1 MQRLWSYLIRYRG
14 RYAIGLACLLATG
27 TLAMSVPY
35 LLKRAVDTIAAGG
48 DVATVGWLA
57 LAIVAV
63 ALAQSAVRTLSRF
76 VIFNV
81 GRDIEYDLR
90 NDLFAHL
97 ERLPLAY
104 YQTQQTGDLISRLV
118 NDITAVRML
127 LGVGFL
133 NLVNTPIYYLYAV
146 TIMASMDWRLTLASL
161 VPYPVLLVV
170 VKRASRQLMER
181 TLKVQEGLAGLSSR
195 VQENLSGIHVVQA
208 YVREADEVAA
218 FARLNAE
225 FSAQNMALA
234 KVRGIIMPVM
244 RAVSTLGTL
253 VVLWYGG
260 LRVIAGALSLG
271 DLVAFIGYLHILAW
285 PTMALGW
292 MLSIV
297 QRGRAALQRLEA
309 IFRAV
314 PAIQD
319 PPAARRDDARSV
331 AHDDSRAMARDDARA
346 AAGDDARTAA
356 RADDGAAA
364 PPASGLAGAVAFR
377 GVDFGYEGPVD
388 RRVLADVDFAL
399 PAGATLA
406 IVGRTGSG
414 KTSLV
419 QLLPRLFDPIAGT
432 VEIDGRD
439 VRTIPLATLRRA
451 IGYVP
456 QDPFL
461 FSRSVRDN
469 IRFGA
474 PEAPDEAV
482 RRVAAVAAL
491 DRDVAEL
498 PRGYDTI
505 VGERGIT
512 LSGGQKQRVTLARA
526 LLVEPTILVL
536 DDALS
541 SVDTETERRILRELR
556 GVMRARTSI
565 LIAHRISTVMDA
577 DLILVLDQGGVVETG
592 NHATL
597 LARDGFYADLFR
609 RQRLAEELEA
619 L

>member
-1 MQRLWSYLIRYRG
+1 MIRYRG

-35 LLKRAVDTIAAGG
+35 LLKRAVDTIAGG
-48 DVATVGWLA
+48 GAVATVGWLA
-57 LAIVAV
+57 ATIVVV
-63 ALAQSAVRTLSRF
+63 ALLQSVVRTVSRF

-104 YQTQQTGDLISRLV
+104 YQTQQTGDLMSRLV

-161 VPYPVLLVV
+161 VPYPLVLVI
-170 VKRASRQLMER
+170 VKRTSRQLMER
-181 TLKVQEGLAGLSSR
+181 TLKTQEGLAAMSSR

-208 YVREADEVAA
+208 YVREEAEIAA
-218 FARLNAE
+218 FTRLNEE

-244 RAVSTLGTL
+244 RGVSTLTTL

-260 LRVIAGALSLG
+260 LRVIAGQLSLG

-297 QRGRAALQRLEA
+297 QRGRAALQRLEV
-309 IFRAV
+309 IFQAV
-314 PAIQD
+314 PAI
-319 PPAARRDDARSV
+319 DD
-331 AHDDSRAMARDDARA
+331 RA
-346 AAGDDARTAA
+346 AALREDR
-356 RADDGAAA
+356 AAA
-364 PPASGLAGAVAFR
+364 PREDGTAPPLAGAITFR
-377 GVDFGYEGPVD
+377 
-388 RRVLADVDFAL
+388 DVDFAYAGTATGRRVLSDVDVSL

-406 IVGRTGSG
+406 VVGRTGSG

-419 QLLPRLFDPIAGT
+419 QLLPRLFDVTGGA

-439 VRTIPLATLRRA
+439 IRTIPVATLRSS

-474 PEAPDEAV
+474 PEATDADV
-482 RRVAAVAAL
+482 QRVAAIASL
-491 DRDVAEL
+491 DRDIAEL

-526 LLVEPTILVL
+526 LLVDPTILVL

-556 GVMRARTSI
+556 AVMHERTSI

-577 DLILVLDQGGVVETG
+577 DLILVLDEGRVVEVG
-592 NHATL
+592 DHSAL

>member
-1 MQRLWSYLIRYRG
+1 MIRYRG
-14 RYAIGLACLLATG
+14 RYAIGLACLVATG

-35 LLKRAVDTIAAGG
+35 LLKRAVDAIAAGG
-48 DVATVGWLA
+48 PVAQVGWLA
-57 LAIVAV
+57 VAIISI
-63 ALAQSAVRTLSRF
+63 ALAQSAVRTVSRF
-76 VIFNV
+76 MIFNV

-104 YQTQQTGDLISRLV
+104 YQTQQTGDLMSRLV

-133 NLVNTPIYYLYAV
+133 NLINTPIYYVYAV
-146 TIMASMDWRLTLASL
+146 TIMVSMDWRLTLASL
-161 VPYPVLLVV
+161 VPYPLVLII
-170 VKRASRQLMER
+170 VKRTSRQLMER
-181 TLKVQEGLAGLSSR
+181 TLKTQEGLAAMSSR

-208 YVREADEVAA
+208 YVREEAEIDA
-218 FARLNAE
+218 FARLNE
-225 FSAQNMALA
+225 DFSAQNMALA
-234 KVRGIIMPVM
+234 QVRGIIMPVM
-244 RAVSTLGTL
+244 RGVSTLTTL

-260 LRVIAGALSLG
+260 LRVIAGHLSLG

-292 MLSIV
+292 MLSIL
-297 QRGRAALQRLEA
+297 QRGRAAMQRLEM
-309 IFRAV
+309 IFSAL
-314 PAIQD
+314 PAID
-319 PPAARRDDARSV
+319 DRHAAER
-331 AHDDSRAMARDDARA
+331 
-346 AAGDDARTAA
+346 
-356 RADDGAAA
+356 
-364 PPASGLAGAVAFR
+364 PLAGATDERPLAGAIAFR
-377 GVDFGYEGPVD
+377 GVDFAYDGIVAGRCVLSNVD
-388 RRVLADVDFAL
+388 VTL

-419 QLLPRLFDPIAGT
+419 QLLPRLFDVTNGA

-439 VRTIPLATLRRA
+439 VRTIPLKTLRGA

-469 IRFGA
+469 IRFGD
-474 PEAPDEAV
+474 PEADEAAV
-482 RRVAAVAAL
+482 QRVAGIAGL
-491 DRDVAEL
+491 TRDIAEL

-526 LLVEPTILVL
+526 LLVDPTILIL

-541 SVDTETERRILRELR
+541 SVDTETERRILGELR
-556 GVMRARTSI
+556 TVMHERTSI

-577 DLILVLDQGGVVETG
+577 DLILVLDDGKVVEMG
-592 NHATL
+592 DHAAL
-597 LARDGFYADLFR
+597 LARGGFYADLFR

>member
-1 MQRLWSYLIRYRG
+1 MIRYRG
-14 RYAIGLACLLATG
+14 RYAVGLVCLLATG
-27 TLAMSVPY
+27 TLAMSIPY
-35 LLKRAVDTIAAGG
+35 LLKRAVDTIQAGG
-48 DVATVGWLA
+48 SAATVGWLA
-57 LAIVAV
+57 AAIIGI
-63 ALAQSAVRTLSRF
+63 ALAQSIVRTCSRF
-76 VIFNV
+76 MIFNV

-97 ERLPLAY
+97 EKLPLGY
-104 YQTQQTGDLISRLV
+104 YQQQQTGDLMSRLV

-133 NLVNTPIYYLYAV
+133 NLINTPIYYVYAV
-146 TIMASMDWRLTLASL
+146 SIMVSMDWRLTVAAL
-161 VPYPVLLVV
+161 VPYPLVLVI
-170 VKRASRQLMER
+170 VKRTSRQLMER
-181 TLKVQEGLAGLSSR
+181 TLKVQEGLAAMSSK

-208 YVREADEVAA
+208 YVREQAEIAA
-218 FARLNAE
+218 FARLNAD

-234 KVRGIIMPVM
+234 KVRGVIMPVM
-244 RAVSTLGTL
+244 RAASTLGTL

-297 QRGRAALQRLEA
+297 QRGRAALQRLEV
-309 IFRAV
+309 IFRAE
-314 PAIQD
+314 PSI
-319 PPAARRDDARSV
+319 
-331 AHDDSRAMARDDARA
+331 
-346 AAGDDARTAA
+346 
-356 RADDGAAA
+356 DDGRA
-364 PPASGLAGAVAFR
+364 LAFDEPLRGDIAFR
-377 GVDFGYEGPVD
+377 
-388 RRVLADVDFAL
+388 DVDFRYDGKTSGRPVLCDVDVEL
-399 PAGATLA
+399 PAGARLA

-419 QLLPRLFDPIAGT
+419 RLLPRLFDVSAGT
-432 VEIDGRD
+432 LTIDGHD
-439 VRTIPLATLRRA
+439 VRTIPLRTLRRA
-451 IGYVP
+451 IGFVP

-474 PEAPDEAV
+474 PLADEAAV
-482 RRVAAVAAL
+482 ERAAAIAAL

-526 LLVEPTILVL
+526 LLVDPTILVL

-556 GVMRARTSI
+556 AAMRERTSI
-565 LIAHRISTVMDA
+565 LIAHRVSTVMDA
-577 DLILVLDQGGVVETG
+577 DVILVLDEGRVVEIG
-592 NHATL
+592 DHQSL

>member
-1 MQRLWSYLIRYRG
+1 MQRLWSYMIRYRG
-14 RYAIGLACLLATG
+14 RYAIGLVCLLATG

-48 DVATVGWLA
+48 EDAAAQWSAAATVGWFAAAIIAIA
-57 LAIVAV
+57 LV
-63 ALAQSAVRTLSRF
+63 QSVVRTISRF

-104 YQTQQTGDLISRLV
+104 YQTQQTGDLMSRLV
-118 NDITAVRML
+118 NDIAAVRML
-127 LGVGFL
+127 LGIGFL
-133 NLVNTPIYYLYAV
+133 NLINTPIYYLYAV

-161 VPYPVLLVV
+161 VPYPLVLLI
-170 VKRASRQLMER
+170 VKRTSRQLMER
-181 TLKVQEGLAGLSSR
+181 TLKSQEGLAAMSSR

-208 YVREADEVAA
+208 YVREEAEITA
-218 FARLNAE
+218 FARLNEE

-234 KVRGIIMPVM
+234 KVRGVIMPVM

-253 VVLWYGG
+253 VVLWFGG
-260 LRVIAGALSLG
+260 LRVIAGQLSLG

-297 QRGRAALQRLEA
+297 QRGRAALQRLEV
-309 IFRAV
+309 IFQAT
-314 PAIQD
+314 PAID
-319 PPAARRDDARSV
+319 DAAARPLDA
-331 AHDDSRAMARDDARA
+331 
-346 AAGDDARTAA
+346 GLT
-356 RADDGAAA
+356 GAI
-364 PPASGLAGAVAFR
+364 AFR
-377 GVDFGYEGPVD
+377 GVDFAYGGKPD
-388 RRVLADVDFAL
+388 GRRVLANVDLTL

-406 IVGRTGSG
+406 VVGRTGSG

-419 QLLPRLFDPIAGT
+419 QLLPRLFDVTGGAL
-432 VEIDGRD
+432 EIDGRD
-439 VRTIPLATLRRA
+439 VRTIPLAALRSA

-469 IRFGA
+469 IRFGS
-474 PEAPDEAV
+474 PEADDAAV
-482 RRVAAVAAL
+482 QRVAAIASL
-491 DRDVAEL
+491 DRDIAEL

-526 LLVEPTILVL
+526 LLVDPTILVL

-556 GVMRARTSI
+556 TVMHERTSI

-577 DLILVLDQGGVVETG
+577 DLIVVLDDGRVVEVG
-592 NHATL
+592 DHQAL
-597 LARDGFYADLFR
+597 LTRDGFYADLFR

>member
-1 MQRLWSYLIRYRG
+1 MIRYRG

-48 DVATVGWLA
+48 SAGTVGWLA
-57 LAIVAV
+57 ATIIAI
-63 ALAQSAVRTLSRF
+63 ALAQSLVRTVSRF
-76 VIFNV
+76 MIFNV

-97 ERLPLAY
+97 ERLPLSY
-104 YQTQQTGDLISRLV
+104 YQTQQTGDLMSRLV

-133 NLVNTPIYYLYAV
+133 NLINTPIYYLYAV
-146 TIMASMDWRLTLASL
+146 TIMVSMDWRLTLASL
-161 VPYPVLLVV
+161 VPYPLVLII
-170 VKRASRQLMER
+170 VKRTSRQLMER
-181 TLKVQEGLAGLSSR
+181 TLKTQEGLAAMSSR

-208 YVREADEVAA
+208 YVREEAETAA
-218 FARLNAE
+218 FERLNQE
-225 FSAQNMALA
+225 FSAQSMALA
-234 KVRGIIMPVM
+234 KVRGVIMPVM

-253 VVLWYGG
+253 VVLWFGG
-260 LRVIAGALSLG
+260 LRVIAGHLSLG

-297 QRGRAALQRLEA
+297 QRGRAALQRLEM
-309 IFRAV
+309 IFQAS
-314 PAIQD
+314 PAI
-319 PPAARRDDARSV
+319 
-331 AHDDSRAMARDDARA
+331 DDARA
-346 AAGDDARTAA
+346 EPLTQ
-356 RADDGAAA
+356 
-364 PPASGLAGAVAFR
+364 PLAGAIRFR
-377 GVDFGYEGPVD
+377 GTGFAYDGRPTS
-388 RRVLADVDFAL
+388 RHALTDVDVSV

-406 IVGRTGSG
+406 VVGRTGSG

-419 QLLPRLFDPIAGT
+419 QLLPRLFDVTEGT

-439 VRTIPLATLRRA
+439 VRTLSLATLRST

-474 PEAPDEAV
+474 PAADDTAV
-482 RRVAAVAAL
+482 QRVAAIAAL
-491 DRDVAEL
+491 DRDIAEL

-526 LLVEPTILVL
+526 LLVDPTILIL

-541 SVDTETERRILRELR
+541 SVDTETERRILSELR
-556 GVMRARTSI
+556 TVMHERTSI

-577 DLILVLDQGGVVETG
+577 DVILVVDEGRVVEMG
-592 NHATL
+592 DHQAL

>member
-1 MQRLWSYLIRYRG
+1 MIRYRG
-14 RYAIGLACLLATG
+14 RYALGLGCLLATG
-27 TLAMSVPY
+27 SLAMAVPY
-35 LLKRAVDTIAAGG
+35 LLKRAVDTISAGG
-48 DVATVGWLA
+48 SAVTVGWLA
-57 LAIVAV
+57 ATIIAI
-63 ALAQSAVRTLSRF
+63 ALAQSAVRTCSRF
-76 VIFNV
+76 LIFNV

-104 YQTQQTGDLISRLV
+104 YQTQQTGDLMSRLV

-133 NLVNTPIYYLYAV
+133 NLINTPIYYLWAV
-146 TIMASMDWRLTLASL
+146 PIMLSMDWRLTLAAL
-161 VPYPVLLVV
+161 VPYPLVLIV
-170 VKRASRQLMER
+170 VKRTSRQLMER
-181 TLKVQEGLAGLSSR
+181 TLKTQEGLAAMSSR

-208 YVREADEVAA
+208 YVREEAEIAG
-218 FARLNAE
+218 FAKLNAD

-234 KVRGIIMPVM
+234 KVRGVIMPVM

-260 LRVIAGALSLG
+260 QRVISGVLSLG

-285 PTMALGW
+285 PTMTLGW
-292 MLSIV
+292 MLSIL
-297 QRGRAALQRLEA
+297 QRGRAALQRLET
-309 IFRAV
+309 IFQAV
-314 PAIQD
+314 PAIND
-319 PPAARRDDARSV
+319 ELALLDDRL
-331 AHDDSRAMARDDARA
+331 
-346 AAGDDARTAA
+346 
-356 RADDGAAA
+356 AA
-364 PPASGLAGAVAFR
+364 PLERPLTGALAFR
-377 GVDFGYEGPVD
+377 GVDFTYNAKTNG
-388 RRVLADVDFAL
+388 RAVLSDVDLTL

-406 IVGRTGSG
+406 VVGRTGAG

-419 QLLPRLFDPIAGT
+419 QLLPRLFEAVGGT

-439 VRTIPLATLRRA
+439 VRTIPLATLRSA

-461 FSRSVRDN
+461 FSRSIRDN
-469 IRFGA
+469 IRFGV
-474 PEAPDEAV
+474 PEADDDAV
-482 RRVAAVAAL
+482 QRVAAIAAL
-491 DRDVAEL
+491 DRDIAEL

-512 LSGGQKQRVTLARA
+512 LSGGQKQRTTLARA
-526 LLVEPTILVL
+526 LLVDPKILIL

-541 SVDTETERRILRELR
+541 SVDTETERRILHELR
-556 GVMRARTSI
+556 GVMHERTSI

-577 DLILVLDQGGVVETG
+577 DVIMVLDGGRVVEVG
-592 NHATL
+592 DHQAL

-609 RQRLAEELEA
+609 RQRLVEELEA

>member
-1 MQRLWSYLIRYRG
+1 MQRLWSYMIRYRG
-14 RYAIGLACLLATG
+14 RYAVGLVCLLATG
-27 TLAMSVPY
+27 TLAMTIPY

-48 DVATVGWLA
+48 SAAAVGWLA
-57 LAIVAV
+57 AAIVAI
-63 ALAQSAVRTLSRF
+63 ALAQSVARTVSRF
-76 VIFNV
+76 MIFNV
-81 GRDIEYDLR
+81 GRDIEYHLR

-97 ERLPLAY
+97 ERLPLGFY
-104 YQTQQTGDLISRLV
+104 HQQQTGDLMSRLV
-118 NDITAVRML
+118 NDIAAVRML

-133 NLVNTPIYYLYAV
+133 NLINTPIYYVYAV
-146 TIMASMDWRLTLASL
+146 SIMVSMDWRLTLAAL
-161 VPYPVLLVV
+161 VPYPLVLLI
-170 VKRASRQLMER
+170 VKRTSRQLMER
-181 TLKVQEGLAGLSSR
+181 TLKTQEGLAAMSSR

-208 YVREADEVAA
+208 YVREEAEIAT
-218 FARLNAE
+218 FARLNAD

-244 RAVSTLGTL
+244 RAVSTLTTL

-260 LRVIAGALSLG
+260 LRVIAGVLSLG

-285 PTMALGW
+285 PTMAMGW

-297 QRGRAALQRLEA
+297 QRGRAALQRLEM
-309 IFRAV
+309 IF
-314 PAIQD
+314 
-319 PPAARRDDARSV
+319 AAEASIDDRQAQ
-331 AHDDSRAMARDDARA
+331 
-346 AAGDDARTAA
+346 
-356 RADDGAAA
+356 
-364 PPASGLAGAVAFR
+364 PLEQPLAGAIAFH
-377 GVDFGYEGPVD
+377 GVTFAYQSG
-388 RRVLADVDFAL
+388 RRALTDVRFDL

-406 IVGRTGSG
+406 VVGRTGSG

-419 QLLPRLFDPIAGT
+419 QLLPRLYDATLGAIT
-432 VEIDGRD
+432 IDGRD
-439 VRTIPLATLRRA
+439 VRTIPLAALRSA
-451 IGYVP
+451 IGFVP

-474 PEAPDEAV
+474 AEADDDAV
-482 RRVAAVAAL
+482 QRVAAIAAL
-491 DRDVAEL
+491 DRDVHEL

-526 LLVEPTILVL
+526 LLVDPTILVL

-541 SVDTETERRILRELR
+541 SVDTETERRILGRLRE
-556 GVMRARTSI
+556 VMHQRTSI
-565 LIAHRISTVMDA
+565 LIAHRVSTVMDA
-577 DLILVLDQGGVVETG
+577 DIILVLDDGGVVEIG
-592 NHATL
+592 DHQAL
-597 LARDGFYADLFR
+597 LARGGFYADLFR

>member
-1 MQRLWSYLIRYRG
+1 MIRYRG
-14 RYAIGLACLLATG
+14 RYAVGLVCLLATG
-27 TLAMSVPY
+27 TLAMTIPY
-35 LLKRAVDTIAAGG
+35 LLKRAVDTIQAGG
-48 DVATVGWLA
+48 SAATVGWLA
-57 LAIVAV
+57 AAMIGI
-63 ALAQSAVRTLSRF
+63 ALAQSVVRTCSRF
-76 VIFNV
+76 MIFNV

-97 ERLPLAY
+97 ETLPLGY
-104 YQTQQTGDLISRLV
+104 YQQQQTGDLMSRLV

-133 NLVNTPIYYLYAV
+133 NLINTPIYYVYAV
-146 TIMASMDWRLTLASL
+146 SIMVSMDWRLTVAAL
-161 VPYPVLLVV
+161 VPYPLVLVI

-181 TLKVQEGLAGLSSR
+181 TLKVQEGLAAMSSK

-208 YVREADEVAA
+208 YVREQAEIAA
-218 FARLNAE
+218 FARLNAD
-225 FSAQNMALA
+225 FSAQNMGLA
-234 KVRGIIMPVM
+234 KVRGVIMPVM
-244 RAVSTLGTL
+244 RAASTLGTL

-297 QRGRAALQRLEA
+297 QRGRAALQRLEV
-309 IFRAV
+309 IFRAE
-314 PAIQD
+314 PSI
-319 PPAARRDDARSV
+319 
-331 AHDDSRAMARDDARA
+331 
-346 AAGDDARTAA
+346 
-356 RADDGAAA
+356 DDGRA
-364 PPASGLAGAVAFR
+364 LAFAEPLRGAIAFR
-377 GVDFGYEGPVD
+377 DVDFRYDGKTSG
-388 RRVLADVDFAL
+388 RRVLCDVDVEL
-399 PAGATLA
+399 PAGARLA

-419 QLLPRLFDPIAGT
+419 RLLPRLFDVSAGT
-432 VEIDGRD
+432 LTIDGHD
-439 VRTIPLATLRRA
+439 VRTIPLRTLRRA
-451 IGYVP
+451 IGFVP

-474 PEAPDEAV
+474 PLADEAAV
-482 RRVAAVAAL
+482 ERAAAIAAL

-526 LLVEPTILVL
+526 LLVDPTILVL

-556 GVMRARTSI
+556 AVMRDRTSI
-565 LIAHRISTVMDA
+565 LIAHRVSTVMDA
-577 DLILVLDQGGVVETG
+577 DVILVLDEGRVVEIG
-592 NHATL
+592 DHQSL
-597 LARDGFYADLFR
+597 LARDGFYAELFR

>member
-1 MQRLWSYLIRYRG
+1 MIRYRG
-14 RYAIGLACLLATG
+14 RYAIGLACLFATG

-35 LLKRAVDTIAAGG
+35 LLKRAVDSIAALGA
-48 DVATVGWLA
+48 DATDPTAAVATVGWLA
-57 LAIVAV
+57 AAIVVV
-63 ALAQSAVRTLSRF
+63 ALAQSVVRTLSRF

-104 YQTQQTGDLISRLV
+104 YQTQQTGDLMSRLV

-133 NLVNTPIYYLYAV
+133 NLINTPIYYLYAV

-161 VPYPVLLVV
+161 APYPLVLVI
-170 VKRASRQLMER
+170 VKRTSRQLMER
-181 TLKVQEGLAGLSSR
+181 TLKTQEGLAAMSSR

-208 YVREADEVAA
+208 YVREEAEIAA
-218 FARLNAE
+218 FTRLNEE

-244 RAVSTLGTL
+244 RGVSTLTTL

-260 LRVIAGALSLG
+260 LRVMAGVLSLG

-297 QRGRAALQRLEA
+297 QRGRAAMQRLEV
-309 IFRAV
+309 IFAAE
-314 PAIQD
+314 PAIAD
-319 PPAARRDDARSV
+319 PVD
-331 AHDDSRAMARDDARA
+331 A
-346 AAGDDARTAA
+346 AAAS
-356 RADDGAAA
+356 
-364 PPASGLAGAVAFR
+364 PASLRGAITFR
-377 GVDFGYEGPVD
+377 
-388 RRVLADVDFAL
+388 DVDFAYPGKSAGRRVLSDVDLEL
-399 PAGATLA
+399 PVGATLA
-406 IVGRTGSG
+406 VVGRTGSG

-419 QLLPRLFDPIAGT
+419 QLLPRLFDVTAGG

-439 VRTIPLATLRRA
+439 VRAIPLATLRRA

-474 PEAPDEAV
+474 PEATEEAV
-482 RRVAAVAAL
+482 RRVATIAGL
-491 DRDVAEL
+491 DRDIAEL
-498 PRGYDTI
+498 PRGYDTV
-505 VGERGIT
+505 VGERGVT

-526 LLVEPTILVL
+526 LLVDPTILVL

-556 GVMRARTSI
+556 GVMRERTSI

-577 DLILVLDQGGVVETG
+577 DLIIVVDDGKVVEIG
-592 NHATL
+592 DHQAL

>member
-1 MQRLWSYLIRYRG
+1 MRRLWSYMIRYQG
-14 RYAIGLACLLATG
+14 RYALGLACLLATG
-27 TLAMSVPY
+27 TLAMTVPY

-48 DVATVGWLA
+48 PPAAVAWFA
-57 LAIVAV
+57 LGIVAIAV
-63 ALAQSAVRTLSRF
+63 AQSVVRTCSRF
-76 VIFNV
+76 LIFNV

-104 YQTQQTGDLISRLV
+104 YQTQQTGDLMSRLV

-161 VPYPVLLVV
+161 VPYPLVLVI
-170 VKRASRQLMER
+170 VKRTSRQLMER
-181 TLKVQEGLAGLSSR
+181 TLKTQEGLAAMSSR

-208 YVREADEVAA
+208 YVREQAEIDA
-218 FARLNAE
+218 FARLNE
-225 FSAQNMALA
+225 TFSAQNMALA

-244 RAVSTLGTL
+244 RGVSTLTTL

-260 LRVIAGALSLG
+260 SRVIAGRLSLG

-292 MLSIV
+292 MLSIL
-297 QRGRAALQRLEA
+297 QRGRAALQRLEVVFQA
-309 IFRAV
+309 A
-314 PAIQD
+314 PAI
-319 PPAARRDDARSV
+319 DDRLATPLDR
-331 AHDDSRAMARDDARA
+331 
-346 AAGDDARTAA
+346 
-356 RADDGAAA
+356 
-364 PPASGLAGAVAFR
+364 PLAGALAFRQVAFA
-377 GVDFGYEGPVD
+377 YEGRASG
-388 RRVLADVDFAL
+388 RRALVDVDVEL

-406 IVGRTGSG
+406 LVGRTGSG

-419 QLLPRLFDPIAGT
+419 QLLPRLFDATAGR

-474 PEAPDEAV
+474 PAADAAAV
-482 RRVAAVAAL
+482 QRVAEIAAL
-491 DRDVAEL
+491 DRDIAEL

-526 LLVEPTILVL
+526 LLVDPAILIL

-541 SVDTETERRILRELR
+541 SVDTETERRILGRLR

-565 LIAHRISTVMDA
+565 IIAHRISTVMEA
-577 DLILVLDQGGVVETG
+577 DLILVLDDGRVVEVG
-592 NHATL
+592 DHAAL
-597 LARDGFYADLFR
+597 LARDGSYADLFR

>member
-1 MQRLWSYLIRYRG
+1 MIRYRG
-14 RYAIGLACLLATG
+14 RYALGLACLFATG

-35 LLKRAVDTIAAGG
+35 LLKRAVDTIAALGA
-48 DVATVGWLA
+48 DATDPRAAVATVGWLA
-57 LAIVAV
+57 ATIIVV
-63 ALAQSAVRTLSRF
+63 ALGQSVVRTLSRF

-104 YQTQQTGDLISRLV
+104 YQTQQTGDLMSRLV

-133 NLVNTPIYYLYAV
+133 NLINTPIYYLYAV

-161 VPYPVLLVV
+161 VPYPLVLVI
-170 VKRASRQLMER
+170 VKRTSRQLMER
-181 TLKVQEGLAGLSSR
+181 TLKTQEGLAAMSSR

-208 YVREADEVAA
+208 YVREEAEIAT
-218 FARLNAE
+218 FARLNEE

-244 RAVSTLGTL
+244 RGVSTLTTL

-260 LRVIAGALSLG
+260 LRVMSGVLSLG

-297 QRGRAALQRLEA
+297 QRGRAAMQRLEV
-309 IFRAV
+309 IFAAE
-314 PAIQD
+314 PAIAD
-319 PPAARRDDARSV
+319 PPGAPAASSMPLRGEIDAPLHGATDTPLHGATDTPLHGSVDAPLRGAITFRD
-331 AHDDSRAMARDDARA
+331 
-346 AAGDDARTAA
+346 
-356 RADDGAAA
+356 
-364 PPASGLAGAVAFR
+364 
-377 GVDFGYEGPVD
+377 VDFGYPGKSAD
-388 RRVLADVDFAL
+388 RRVLSDVDLEL

-406 IVGRTGSG
+406 VVGRTGSG

-419 QLLPRLFDPIAGT
+419 QLLPRLFDVTAGA

-439 VRTIPLATLRRA
+439 IRSIPLATLRRA

-474 PEAPDEAV
+474 PDAAEDDV
-482 RRVAAVAAL
+482 RRVATIAGL
-491 DRDVAEL
+491 DRDIAEL

-526 LLVEPTILVL
+526 LLVDPTILVL

-556 GVMRARTSI
+556 GVMRERTSI

-577 DLILVLDQGGVVETG
+577 DLIIVVDEGRVVELG
-592 NHATL
+592 DHQAL

>member
-1 MQRLWSYLIRYRG
+1 MIRYRG
-14 RYAIGLACLLATG
+14 RYALGLACLLATG

-35 LLKRAVDTIAAGG
+35 LLKRAVDTISAGG
-48 DVATVGWLA
+48 SAATVGWLA
-57 LAIVAV
+57 SAIIGI
-63 ALAQSAVRTLSRF
+63 ALVQSLVRTCSRF
-76 VIFNV
+76 LIFNV

-104 YQTQQTGDLISRLV
+104 YQTQQTGDLMSRLV

-133 NLVNTPIYYLYAV
+133 NLINTPIYYFYAV
-146 TIMASMDWRLTLASL
+146 TIMVSMDWRVTLASL
-161 VPYPVLLVV
+161 VPYPLVLVI
-170 VKRASRQLMER
+170 VKRTSRQLMER
-181 TLKVQEGLAGLSSR
+181 TLKTQEGLAAMSSR

-208 YVREADEVAA
+208 YVREQAEIDA
-218 FARLNAE
+218 FARLNEE

-234 KVRGIIMPVM
+234 QVRGIIMPVM
-244 RAVSTLGTL
+244 RGVSTLTTL

-260 LRVIAGALSLG
+260 LRVISGHLSLG

-292 MLSIV
+292 MLSIL
-297 QRGRAALQRLEA
+297 QRGRAAMQRLET
-309 IFRAV
+309 IFQAV
-314 PAIQD
+314 PAI
-319 PPAARRDDARSV
+319 DDRL
-331 AHDDSRAMARDDARA
+331 
-346 AAGDDARTAA
+346 
-356 RADDGAAA
+356 AA
-364 PPASGLAGAVAFR
+364 PVDDRPLAGAITFR
-377 GVDFGYEGPVD
+377 H
-388 RRVLADVDFAL
+388 VDFAYDGRSNGRSVLSDVDVEL

-406 IVGRTGSG
+406 VVGRTGSG

-419 QLLPRLFDPIAGT
+419 QLLARLFEARAGR

-439 VRTIPLATLRRA
+439 VRTLPLAALRSA
-451 IGYVP
+451 IGFVP

-474 PEAPDEAV
+474 PEADDDAV
-482 RRVAAVAAL
+482 RRVAEIAAL
-491 DRDVAEL
+491 DRDISEL
-498 PRGYDTI
+498 PRGLDTI

-526 LLVEPTILVL
+526 LLVDPTILIL

-541 SVDTETERRILRELR
+541 SVDTETERRILARLR
-556 GVMRARTSI
+556 GMMHERTSI
-565 LIAHRISTVMDA
+565 LIAHRISTVMEA
-577 DLILVLDQGGVVETG
+577 DLILVLDDGRVVEIGDHTS
-592 NHATL
+592 L

>member
-1 MQRLWSYLIRYRG
+1 MIRYRG
-14 RYAIGLACLLATG
+14 RYALGLACLLATG

-35 LLKRAVDTIAAGG
+35 LLKRAVDSIASGG
-48 DVATVGWLA
+48 SPAAVAWLA
-57 LAIVAV
+57 AAIIAI
-63 ALAQSAVRTLSRF
+63 ALAQSMARTVSRF

-97 ERLPLAY
+97 ERLPLGY
-104 YQTQQTGDLISRLV
+104 YQQQQTGDLMSRLV

-133 NLVNTPIYYLYAV
+133 NLINTPIYYVYAV
-146 TIMASMDWRLTLASL
+146 SIMVSMDWRLTLASL
-161 VPYPVLLVV
+161 VPYPLVLLI
-170 VKRASRQLMER
+170 VKRTSRQLMER
-181 TLKVQEGLAGLSSR
+181 TLKVQEGLAGMSSR

-208 YVREADEVAA
+208 YVREQAETAA
-218 FARLNAE
+218 FARLNEE

-234 KVRGIIMPVM
+234 KVRGVIMPVM

-253 VVLWYGG
+253 VVLWFGG
-260 LRVIAGALSLG
+260 LRVISGVLSLG

-297 QRGRAALQRLEA
+297 QRGRAALQRLEV
-309 IFRAV
+309 IFQAEPV
-314 PAIQD
+314 I
-319 PPAARRDDARSV
+319 DDRLAQPL
-331 AHDDSRAMARDDARA
+331 AQ
-346 AAGDDARTAA
+346 
-356 RADDGAAA
+356 
-364 PPASGLAGAVAFR
+364 PLAGALAFR
-377 GVDFGYEGPVD
+377 HVDFAYDGKRDG
-388 RRVLADVDFAL
+388 RRVLSDVDVAL

-406 IVGRTGSG
+406 VVGRTGSS
-414 KTSLV
+414 KTTLV
-419 QLLPRLFDPIAGT
+419 QLLPRLFEATAGS

-439 VRTIPLATLRRA
+439 VRTIPLATLRGA
-451 IGYVP
+451 IGFVP

-469 IRFGA
+469 IRFGV
-474 PEAPDEAV
+474 PEADDQAV
-482 RRVAAVAAL
+482 ERVAAIAAL
-491 DRDVAEL
+491 DRDVEEL

-526 LLVEPTILVL
+526 LIVDPAILIL

-541 SVDTETERRILRELR
+541 SVDTETERRILQQLR
-556 GVMRARTSI
+556 VVMRERTSI
-565 LIAHRISTVMDA
+565 LIAHRVSTVMDA
-577 DLILVLDQGGVVETG
+577 DLILVLDDGRVVEVG
-592 NHATL
+592 DHQAL
-597 LARDGFYADLFR
+597 LVRDGFYADLFR

>member
-1 MQRLWSYLIRYRG
+1 MIRYRG
-14 RYAIGLACLLATG
+14 RYAIGLVCLLATG

-35 LLKRAVDTIAAGG
+35 LLKRAVDTIASGGSAG
-48 DVATVGWLA
+48 TVGWLA
-57 LAIVAV
+57 ATIIMI
-63 ALAQSAVRTLSRF
+63 ALMQSVVRTVSRF
-76 VIFNV
+76 MIFNV

-97 ERLPLAY
+97 ERLPLSY
-104 YQTQQTGDLISRLV
+104 YQTQQTGDLMSRLV

-133 NLVNTPIYYLYAV
+133 NLINTPIYYLYAV
-146 TIMASMDWRLTLASL
+146 SIMVSMDWRLTLASL
-161 VPYPVLLVV
+161 IPYPLVLII
-170 VKRASRQLMER
+170 VKRTSRQLMER
-181 TLKVQEGLAGLSSR
+181 TLKTQEGLAAMSSR

-208 YVREADEVAA
+208 YVREEAETAA
-218 FARLNAE
+218 FQRLNEE
-225 FSAQNMALA
+225 FSAQSMALA
-234 KVRGIIMPVM
+234 KVRGVIMPVM

-253 VVLWYGG
+253 VVLWFGG
-260 LRVIAGALSLG
+260 LRVIAGHLSLG

-297 QRGRAALQRLEA
+297 QRGRAALQRLEM
-309 IFRAV
+309 IF
-314 PAIQD
+314 Q
-319 PPAARRDDARSV
+319 
-331 AHDDSRAMARDDARA
+331 AMPSIDEARA
-346 AAGDDARTAA
+346 EPLAQPLV
-356 RADDGAAA
+356 GAIR
-364 PPASGLAGAVAFR
+364 FR
-377 GVDFGYEGPVD
+377 GTGFAYDGRPTS
-388 RRVLADVDFAL
+388 RHALTDVDVSL

-406 IVGRTGSG
+406 VVGRTGSG

-419 QLLPRLFDPIAGT
+419 QLLPRLFDVTEGA

-439 VRTIPLATLRRA
+439 VRTLSLATLRSA

-474 PEAPDEAV
+474 PEADDAAV
-482 RRVAAVAAL
+482 QRVAAIAAL
-491 DRDVAEL
+491 DRDIAEL

-526 LLVEPTILVL
+526 LIVDPTILIL

-541 SVDTETERRILRELR
+541 SVDTETERRILSELR
-556 GVMRARTSI
+556 TVMHERTSI
-565 LIAHRISTVMDA
+565 LIAHRISTVMAA
-577 DLILVLDQGGVVETG
+577 DLILVLDEGRVVETG
-592 NHATL
+592 DHQAL

>member
-1 MQRLWSYLIRYRG
+1 MIRYRG
-14 RYAIGLACLLATG
+14 RYAIGLVCLLATG
-27 TLAMSVPY
+27 SLAMAVPY

-48 DVATVGWLA
+48 SQATVGWLA
-57 LAIVAV
+57 VSIVAI
-63 ALAQSAVRTLSRF
+63 ALTQSIVRTCSRF
-76 VIFNV
+76 LIFNV

-104 YQTQQTGDLISRLV
+104 YQTQQTGDLMSRLV
-118 NDITAVRML
+118 NDITAVRLL

-133 NLVNTPIYYLYAV
+133 NLINTPIYYLWAV
-146 TIMASMDWRLTLASL
+146 PIMASMDWRLTLASL
-161 VPYPVLLVV
+161 VPYPLVLLVV
-170 VKRASRQLMER
+170 KRTSRQLMER
-181 TLKVQEGLAGLSSR
+181 TLKTQEGLAAMSSR

-208 YVREADEVAA
+208 YVREQAEVAA
-218 FARLNAE
+218 FARLNAD

-253 VVLWYGG
+253 VVLWLGG
-260 LRVIAGALSLG
+260 LRVIAGELSLG

-292 MLSIV
+292 MLSIL
-297 QRGRAALQRLEA
+297 QRGRAALQRLET
-309 IFRAV
+309 IFQAV
-314 PAIQD
+314 PAI
-319 PPAARRDDARSV
+319 DDRL
-331 AHDDSRAMARDDARA
+331 
-346 AAGDDARTAA
+346 
-356 RADDGAAA
+356 AA
-364 PPASGLAGAVAFR
+364 PLSEPLRGAITFR
-377 GVDFGYEGPVD
+377 
-388 RRVLADVDFAL
+388 DVDFAYDTKPTPRRVLRDVDLTL

-406 IVGRTGSG
+406 VVGRTGSG

-419 QLLPRLFDPIAGT
+419 QLLPRLFEATSGG

-439 VRTIPLATLRRA
+439 VRTLPLATLRSA

-461 FSRSVRDN
+461 FSRSIRDN

-474 PEAPDEAV
+474 PEADDASV
-482 RRVAAVAAL
+482 CRVAGIAAL
-491 DRDVAEL
+491 DRDIAEL
-498 PRGYDTI
+498 PRGYDTV

-526 LLVEPTILVL
+526 LLVDPTILIL

-541 SVDTETERRILRELR
+541 SVDTETERRILSELR
-556 GVMRARTSI
+556 GVMHERTSI
-565 LIAHRISTVMDA
+565 LIAHRISTVMAA
-577 DLILVLDQGGVVETG
+577 DVIVVLDQGRVVEIG
-592 NHATL
+592 DHQEL

>member
-1 MQRLWSYLIRYRG
+1 MIRYRG
-14 RYAIGLACLLATG
+14 RYAIGLACLFATG

-48 DVATVGWLA
+48 SMSTVGWFA
-57 LAIVAV
+57 GTIIVV
-63 ALAQSAVRTLSRF
+63 ALAQSVVRTLSRF

-104 YQTQQTGDLISRLV
+104 YQTQQTGDLMSRLV

-133 NLVNTPIYYLYAV
+133 NLINTPIYYLYAV

-161 VPYPVLLVV
+161 APYPLVLVI
-170 VKRASRQLMER
+170 VKRTSRQLMER
-181 TLKVQEGLAGLSSR
+181 TLKTQEGLAAMSSR

-208 YVREADEVAA
+208 YVREEAEIAA
-218 FARLNAE
+218 FTRLNEE

-244 RAVSTLGTL
+244 RGVSTLTTL

-260 LRVIAGALSLG
+260 LRVMAGVLSLG

-297 QRGRAALQRLEA
+297 QRGRAAMQRLEV
-309 IFRAV
+309 IFAAE
-314 PAIQD
+314 PAIAD
-319 PPAARRDDARSV
+319 PVD
-331 AHDDSRAMARDDARA
+331 A
-346 AAGDDARTAA
+346 AAAS
-356 RADDGAAA
+356 
-364 PPASGLAGAVAFR
+364 PASLRGAITFR
-377 GVDFGYEGPVD
+377 
-388 RRVLADVDFAL
+388 DVDFAYPGKSAGRRVLSDVDLEL
-399 PAGATLA
+399 PVGATLA
-406 IVGRTGSG
+406 VVGRTGSG

-419 QLLPRLFDPIAGT
+419 QLLPRLFDVTAGG

-439 VRTIPLATLRRA
+439 VRAIPLATLRRA

-474 PEAPDEAV
+474 PEATEEAV
-482 RRVAAVAAL
+482 RRVATIAGL
-491 DRDVAEL
+491 DRDIAEL
-498 PRGYDTI
+498 PRGYDTV

-526 LLVEPTILVL
+526 LLVDPTILVL

-556 GVMRARTSI
+556 GVMRERTSI

-577 DLILVLDQGGVVETG
+577 DLIIVVDDGKVVEIG
-592 NHATL
+592 DHQAL

>member
-1 MQRLWSYLIRYRG
+1 MIRYRG
-14 RYAIGLACLLATG
+14 RYALGLACLLATG
-27 TLAMSVPY
+27 TLAMTVPY

-48 DVATVGWLA
+48 SAGAVGWLA

-63 ALAQSAVRTLSRF
+63 ALAQGAVRTCSRF
-76 VIFNV
+76 LIFNV

-104 YQTQQTGDLISRLV
+104 YQTQQTGDLMSRLV
-118 NDITAVRML
+118 NDITAVRLL

-133 NLVNTPIYYLYAV
+133 NLVNTPIYYFYAV

-161 VPYPVLLVV
+161 VPYPLVLVI
-170 VKRASRQLMER
+170 VKRTSRQLMER
-181 TLKVQEGLAGLSSR
+181 TLKTQEGLAAMSSR

-208 YVREADEVAA
+208 YVREQAEIDA
-218 FARLNAE
+218 FARLNVD

-234 KVRGIIMPVM
+234 KVRGLLMPVM
-244 RAVSTLGTL
+244 RGVSTLTTL

-260 LRVIAGALSLG
+260 SRVIAGHLSLG

-292 MLSIV
+292 MLSIL
-297 QRGRAALQRLEA
+297 QRGRAALQRLEV
-309 IFRAV
+309 IFQAA
-314 PAIQD
+314 PAID
-319 PPAARRDDARSV
+319 DRLAAPLPRPLTGALALRHVDFAYE
-331 AHDDSRAMARDDARA
+331 ARA
-346 AAGDDARTAA
+346 NG
-356 RADDGAAA
+356 
-364 PPASGLAGAVAFR
+364 
-377 GVDFGYEGPVD
+377 
-388 RRVLADVDFAL
+388 RRVLAGVDVEL

-406 IVGRTGSG
+406 VVGRTGSG

-419 QLLPRLFDPIAGT
+419 QLLPRLFDAAEGR
-432 VEIDGRD
+432 VEIDGHD

-461 FSRSVRDN
+461 FSRSIRDN
-469 IRFGA
+469 IRFGV
-474 PEAPDEAV
+474 PEADDAAV
-482 RRVAAVAAL
+482 RRVAEIAAL
-491 DRDVAEL
+491 DRDIAEL
-498 PRGYDTI
+498 PRGYDTV

-512 LSGGQKQRVTLARA
+512 LSGGQKQRATLARA
-526 LLVEPTILVL
+526 LLVDPTILIL

-541 SVDTETERRILRELR
+541 SVDTETERRILARLR
-556 GVMRARTSI
+556 GVMRERTSI
-565 LIAHRISTVMDA
+565 IIAHRISTVMDA
-577 DLILVLDQGGVVETG
+577 DMILVLEDGRVVEVG
-592 NHATL
+592 DHAAL
-597 LARDGFYADLFR
+597 LARDGVYADLFR

>member
-1 MQRLWSYLIRYRG
+1 MQRLWSYMIRYRG
-14 RYAIGLACLLATG
+14 RYAIGLALPARDRYARDGGAVSAETRRRHDLRRRLRGDGRLARGRDHRGRAHAERGPHLLA
-27 TLAMSVPY
+27 
-35 LLKRAVDTIAAGG
+35 LL
-48 DVATVGWLA
+48 
-57 LAIVAV
+57 
-63 ALAQSAVRTLSRF
+63 
-76 VIFNV
+76 IFNV

-97 ERLPLAY
+97 ERLPLSY
-104 YQTQQTGDLISRLV
+104 YQTQQTGDLMSRLV

-133 NLVNTPIYYLYAV
+133 NLINTPIYYLYAV
-146 TIMASMDWRLTLASL
+146 TIMVSMDWRLTLASL
-161 VPYPVLLVV
+161 VPYPLVLII
-170 VKRASRQLMER
+170 VKRTSRQLMER
-181 TLKVQEGLAGLSSR
+181 TLKTQEGLAAMSSR

-208 YVREADEVAA
+208 YVREEAEIAA
-218 FARLNAE
+218 FARLNAD
-225 FSAQNMALA
+225 FSAQSMALA
-234 KVRGIIMPVM
+234 KVRGVIMPVM

-260 LRVIAGALSLG
+260 LRVIAGVLSLG

-297 QRGRAALQRLEA
+297 QRGRAALQRLET
-309 IFRAV
+309 IFQAV
-314 PAIQD
+314 PAI
-319 PPAARRDDARSV
+319 
-331 AHDDSRAMARDDARA
+331 DDARA
-346 AAGDDARTAA
+346 VPLDDALAVPRERPLT
-356 RADDGAAA
+356 GAI
-364 PPASGLAGAVAFR
+364 AFR
-377 GVDFGYEGPVD
+377 DLDFAYD
-388 RRVLADVDFAL
+388 AKASRRVLSDVDLTL

-406 IVGRTGSG
+406 VVGRTGSG

-419 QLLPRLFDPIAGT
+419 QLLPRLFDATIGR

-439 VRTIPLATLRRA
+439 VRTIPLATLRSA

-474 PEAPDEAV
+474 PEADA
-482 RRVAAVAAL
+482 AAVERVTAIAAL
-491 DRDVAEL
+491 DRDITEL

-526 LLVEPTILVL
+526 LLVDPTILIL

-541 SVDTETERRILRELR
+541 SVDTETERRILRKLR
-556 GVMRARTSI
+556 GVMHERTSI

-577 DLILVLDQGGVVETG
+577 DLIVVLDEGRVVEVG
-592 NHATL
+592 DHDAL

-609 RQRLAEELEA
+609 RQRLAEELESSGA
-619 L
+619 MSLPVSAAP

>member
-1 MQRLWSYLIRYRG
+1 MIRYRG
-14 RYAIGLACLLATG
+14 RYALGLACLLATG
-27 TLAMSVPY
+27 TLAMAVPY

-48 DVATVGWLA
+48 AAATVGGFAATIIAIA
-57 LAIVAV
+57 LT
-63 ALAQSAVRTLSRF
+63 QSLVRTCSRF
-76 VIFNV
+76 LIFNV

-97 ERLPLAY
+97 ERLPLSY
-104 YQTQQTGDLISRLV
+104 YQTQQTGDLMSRLV

-133 NLVNTPIYYLYAV
+133 NLINTPIYYLYAV
-146 TIMASMDWRLTLASL
+146 PIMISIDWRLTLASL
-161 VPYPVLLVV
+161 VPYPLVLII
-170 VKRASRQLMER
+170 VKRTSRQLMER
-181 TLKVQEGLAGLSSR
+181 TLKTQEGLAAMSSR

-208 YVREADEVAA
+208 YVREEAEIAA

-260 LRVIAGALSLG
+260 LQVIAGVLSLG

-297 QRGRAALQRLEA
+297 QRGRAALQRLEL
-309 IFRAV
+309 IFQAV
-314 PAIQD
+314 PAI
-319 PPAARRDDARSV
+319 
-331 AHDDSRAMARDDARA
+331 DDARA
-346 AAGDDARTAA
+346 QPLEQPLT
-356 RADDGAAA
+356 GA
-364 PPASGLAGAVAFR
+364 LAFR
-377 GVDFGYEGPVD
+377 H
-388 RRVLADVDFAL
+388 VDFAYDRKPNGRPVLSDVDLTL

-406 IVGRTGSG
+406 VVGRTGSG

-419 QLLPRLFDPIAGT
+419 QLLPRLFEAMGGA
-432 VEIDGRD
+432 VEVDGRD
-439 VRTIPLATLRRA
+439 VRTLSLATLRSA

-461 FSRSVRDN
+461 FSRSIRDN

-474 PEAPDEAV
+474 PEADDAAV
-482 RRVAAVAAL
+482 RRVAAIAAL
-491 DRDVAEL
+491 DRDIAEL

-512 LSGGQKQRVTLARA
+512 LSGGQKQRTTLARA
-526 LLVEPTILVL
+526 LLVDPKILIL

-556 GVMRARTSI
+556 GVMRERTSI

-577 DLILVLDQGGVVETG
+577 DVILVLDAGRVVEVG
-592 NHATL
+592 DHQSL

-609 RQRLAEELEA
+609 RQRLVEELEA

>member
-1 MQRLWSYLIRYRG
+1 MIRYRG
-14 RYAIGLACLLATG
+14 RYAIGLACLFATG

-48 DVATVGWLA
+48 SMSTVGWFA
-57 LAIVAV
+57 GTIIVV
-63 ALAQSAVRTLSRF
+63 ALAQSVVRTLSRF

-104 YQTQQTGDLISRLV
+104 YQTQQTGDLMSRLV

-133 NLVNTPIYYLYAV
+133 NLINTPIYYLYAV

-161 VPYPVLLVV
+161 VPYPLVLVI
-170 VKRASRQLMER
+170 VKRTSRQLMER
-181 TLKVQEGLAGLSSR
+181 TLKTQEGLAAMSSR

-208 YVREADEVAA
+208 YVREEAEIAT
-218 FARLNAE
+218 FTRLNEE

-244 RAVSTLGTL
+244 RGVSTLTTL

-260 LRVIAGALSLG
+260 LRVMSGVLSLG

-297 QRGRAALQRLEA
+297 QRGRAALQRLEM
-309 IFRAV
+309 IFAAE
-314 PAIQD
+314 PAIAD
-319 PPAARRDDARSV
+319 PP
-331 AHDDSRAMARDDARA
+331 
-346 AAGDDARTAA
+346 
-356 RADDGAAA
+356 GAAA
-364 PPASGLAGAVAFR
+364 ATPMPLRGAITFR
-377 GVDFGYEGPVD
+377 DVDFAYPGKAAD
-388 RRVLADVDFAL
+388 RRVLSDVDLEL

-406 IVGRTGSG
+406 VVGRTGSG

-419 QLLPRLFDPIAGT
+419 QLLPRLFDVTAGG
-432 VEIDGRD
+432 VEIDGHD

-469 IRFGA
+469 IRFGV
-474 PEAPDEAV
+474 PEAGEDAV
-482 RRVAAVAAL
+482 RRVAAIAGL
-491 DRDVAEL
+491 DRDIVEL

-526 LLVEPTILVL
+526 LLVDPTILVL

-556 GVMRARTSI
+556 GVMRERTSI

-577 DLILVLDQGGVVETG
+577 DLIIVVDEGRVVEIG
-592 NHATL
+592 DHQAL